1 MSAHASNFSLPL
13 FLFPC
18 HFLISF
24 FLFSNFLLIT
34 ISNRPDYG
42 AADAEISVAPTP
54 ALMTPPESVLT
65 PRRILLIDDSLSILK
80 VVSRLLKLNGHTV
93 DTASNGLL
101 GLEKLKSTF
110 ESQEYDMVL
119 TDLQMPVMDGIEA
132 TDRFRK
138 FESEEI
144 EKRSQS
150 AKGTAGKGKGKA
162 GKRLLIVG
170 MSANSDEQSK
180 KDALETGMDY
190 FFTKPFAYKDLE
202 PILLQ
207 HQDQIEQYG
216 TQ

>member
-1 MSAHASNFSLPL
+1 
-13 FLFPC
+13 
-18 HFLISF
+18 
-24 FLFSNFLLIT
+24 
-34 ISNRPDYG
+34 
-42 AADAEISVAPTP
+42 
-54 ALMTPPESVLT
+54 MTPPESVLT

-101 GLEKLKSTF
+101 GLEKLKSTY

-150 AKGTAGKGKGKA
+150 AKGMSGKGNGKA

-207 HQDQIEQYG
+207 HQDQIEPYG

>member
-1 MSAHASNFSLPL
+1 
-13 FLFPC
+13 
-18 HFLISF
+18 
-24 FLFSNFLLIT
+24 
-34 ISNRPDYG
+34 
-42 AADAEISVAPTP
+42 
-54 ALMTPPESVLT
+54 MTPPESVLT

-101 GLEKLKSTF
+101 GLEKLKNTY
-110 ESQEYDMVL
+110 EAQEYDMVL

-144 EKRSQS
+144 EKKSKL
-150 AKGTAGKGKGKA
+150 ADGKA
-162 GKRLLIVG
+162 AKRLLIVG

-180 KDALETGMDY
+180 GDALDTGMDY

-202 PILLQ
+202 PILLL
-207 HQDQIEQYG
+207 HQDQGELYG
-216 TQ
+216 TL

>member
-1 MSAHASNFSLPL
+1 MHIHQIFLSL
-13 FLFPC
+13 FLYYSVTFQS
-18 HFLISF
+18 LSSF
-24 FLFSNFLLIT
+24 FLIFCLLLYYVVF
-34 ISNRPDYG
+34 RPDFG

-101 GLEKLKSTF
+101 GLEKLKSTY

-150 AKGTAGKGKGKA
+150 AKGMSGKGKA

-207 HQDQIEQYG
+207 HQDQIEPYG

>member
-1 MSAHASNFSLPL
+1 
-13 FLFPC
+13 
-18 HFLISF
+18 
-24 FLFSNFLLIT
+24 
-34 ISNRPDYG
+34 
-42 AADAEISVAPTP
+42 
-54 ALMTPPESVLT
+54 MTPPESVLT

-101 GLEKLKSTF
+101 GLEKLKSTY

-150 AKGTAGKGKGKA
+150 AKRMSGKGNGKA

-207 HQDQIEQYG
+207 HQDQIEPYG

>member
-1 MSAHASNFSLPL
+1 MKY
-13 FLFPC
+13 
-18 HFLISF
+18 
-24 FLFSNFLLIT
+24 
-34 ISNRPDYG
+34 RPDYG
-42 AADAEISVAPTP
+42 AADAEFSIAPTP
-54 ALMTPPESVLT
+54 AAMTPPECVLT
-65 PRRILLIDDSLSILK
+65 PRKILLIDDSLSILK

-101 GLEKLKSTF
+101 GLEKLKNTY
-110 ESQEYDMVL
+110 ESQDYDMVL

-144 EKRSQS
+144 EK
-150 AKGTAGKGKGKA
+150 KGKSADGSRA

-170 MSANSDEQSK
+170 MSANSDERSK

-202 PILLQ
+202 PILLL
-207 HQDQIEQYG
+207 HQDNGQGAEQLYG
-216 TQ
+216 TL